1 MPISYTNL
9 VNSIPDIL
17 FKADA
22 EGRFIFLNSSWGD
35 ITGYSVEES
44 IGRPF
49 WDFFFHED
57 IEKYKKLF
65 YLFCISK
72 TLRHTCELRCITS
85 HGRAVW
91 LKARLMLRKNIQG
104 EIVTISGSLE
114 DITSERRTYD
124 VIKKLSPKI
133 CDIVCMYNM
142 EGTYRYLSPSIQAV
156 TGYRSNEMLGRQVWD
171 FIHPDDL
178 QKYRQ
183 YHLKI
188 INDKRRKE
196 HCLLFRIKTKDEGYK
211 WMESFARNVS
221 ETSNEVEIISSA
233 RPVNGQAKANNP
245 LLENFK
251 KISQI
256 TKLKMQLLNIATHEL
271 QTPLAIIKSSA
282 ELLDLNTDESFYD
295 VGLVKQHINQVFTEI
310 TRINNLIGEV
320 VTLSKIESEEYRF
333 VKSNVSVVKLIKEVI
348 ESLELI
354 QPDSRKAELTVL
366 GIERDVNVNPSVLR
380 LCVSNL
386 LSNAFKYSKN
396 KKAPHIQLTFKKTRI
411 TINVRDFGIGISAND
426 KKHMFEP
433 FFRSVAVSG
442 IEGFGLGMF
451 ITKYLIELHKGS
463 IKLNKSADNKGAEF
477 TLRLNY

>member
-1 MPISYTNL
+1 MNELYKPKVTN
-9 VNSIPDIL
+9 
-17 FKADA
+17 
-22 EGRFIFLNSSWGD
+22 E
-35 ITGYSVEES
+35 
-44 IGRPF
+44 
-49 WDFFFHED
+49 
-57 IEKYKKLF
+57 
-65 YLFCISK
+65 
-72 TLRHTCELRCITS
+72 
-85 HGRAVW
+85 
-91 LKARLMLRKNIQG
+91 RK
-104 EIVTISGSLE
+104 
-114 DITSERRTYD
+114 TYD
-124 VIKKLSPKI
+124 SIKNLSQKLHEV
-133 CDIVCMYNM
+133 VCMYNVQ
-142 EGTYRYLSPSIQAV
+142 GVYRYISPSIQAV
-156 TGYRSNEMLGRQVWD
+156 TGFRNNEMIDHQVWE
-171 FIHPDDL
+171 FIHPEDVK
-178 QKYRQ
+178 KYTQ

-188 INDKRRKE
+188 IKDKSKKE
-196 HCLLFRIKTKDEGYK
+196 HHLLFRIKTKSSGYK
-211 WMESFARNVS
+211 WMESFARKIS
-221 ETSNEVEIISSA
+221 EPLNEIEIISSI
-233 RPVNGQAKANNP
+233 RPVTRQRKANNP
-245 LLENFK
+245 LLENLQ
-251 KISQI
+251 KINQV
-256 TKLKMQLLNIATHEL
+256 TKLKTQLLNIATHEL

-282 ELLDLNTDESFYD
+282 ELLDLNTDESYYD
-295 VGLVKQHINQVFTEI
+295 IALVKQHIKQVFNEI
-310 TRINNLIGEV
+310 TRINNLISEV
-320 VTLSKIESEEYRF
+320 ITLSRIESEEYRF

-348 ESLELI
+348 ESLGLI